1 MTQVSQFEGE
11 TSTLTIFTKSG
22 WINPSEEDYVY
33 VRTET
38 EYLLELLGYRYQSI
52 SSKEIL
58 IQKLSEEDIQNIQ
71 ESFNA
76 LKKTFRWIAP
86 WAAINIE

>member
-1 MTQVSQFEGE
+1 MTQVSQIEGE
-11 TSTLTIFTKSG
+11 TSKLTIFTNSG
-22 WINPSEEDYVY
+22 WINPSEEDYIY

-58 IQKLSEEDIQNIQ
+58 IQKLSEEEINNVQK
-71 ESFNA
+71 SFSG
-76 LKKTFRWIAP
+76 LKKTFGWIAP

>member
-1 MTQVSQFEGE
+1 MQVEKIEGE
-11 TSTLTIFTKSG
+11 TSIITIVCNTAWFVPK
-22 WINPSEEDYVY
+22 EEDYSY
-33 VRTET
+33 VKTET